1 MRLNFSLC
9 LVLLLSLA
17 APVALAQADPAASR
31 SDAEITRDANAALR
45 SAARKLEGSAILLES
60 RQGEVTLRGSVPT
73 PRVRDR
79 AAKVVKDV
87 PGVVAVHVLL
97 DIGSEAG
104 PGVTTG
110 APSPRSAGPR
120 VALGPE
126 RTLPFTPIPAPPA
139 PLVDVAMPDLV
150 QADTTDDAE
159 IRRAVLE
166 ALLDLDPQENATVVV
181 SVKNGVVWLNGV
193 VPTWEGN
200 DARLHAARSV
210 PGVRT
215 IVNELQVGQEVR

>member
-1 MRLNFSLC
+1 
-9 LVLLLSLA
+9 
-17 APVALAQADPAASR
+17 
-31 SDAEITRDANAALR
+31 
-45 SAARKLEGSAILLES
+45 
-60 RQGEVTLRGSVPT
+60 
-73 PRVRDR
+73 
-79 AAKVVKDV
+79 
-87 PGVVAVHVLL
+87 
-97 DIGSEAG
+97 
-104 PGVTTG
+104 
-110 APSPRSAGPR
+110 
-120 VALGPE
+120 
-126 RTLPFTPIPAPPA
+126 
-139 PLVDVAMPDLV
+139 MPDLV